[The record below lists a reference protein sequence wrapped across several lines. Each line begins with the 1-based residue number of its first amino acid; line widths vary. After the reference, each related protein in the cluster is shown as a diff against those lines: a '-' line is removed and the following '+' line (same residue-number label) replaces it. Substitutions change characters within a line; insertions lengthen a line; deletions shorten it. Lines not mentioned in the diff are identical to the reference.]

1 MAQDDVYFQ
10 FPIRALNLEKN
21 IDEVTEDEAIA
32 RRNAICFYCLVDY
45 GTKNSVKAG
54 REHASQVASDF
65 IENKGITYKYNPK
78 KPLTV
83 PQQAAVFLAADRLG
97 VVWPTGTEVDLSS
110 IYDSH
115 RTISNLLGG
124 NMQVRLRH
132 DLFWDLE
139 NGKISWREWSILCG
153 IYAMLGGHPSK
164 VRICYS
170 QINALSLGYDSVKSI
185 GKQRLSQ
192 LRISDRKTQIT
203 VDKLRRRLL
212 FSKYSINGRHNWYS
226 HKPQAEL
233 EKMVIDSEVLKQKRR
248 LDDSASEA
256 TARGKAEVLR
266 RLKALDRESAKAELA
281 RLKNKPSQVGKA

>member
-10 FPIRALNLEKN
+10 FPIRALNMGKN
-21 IDEVTEDEAIA
+21 IDEVTEDEARI
-32 RRNAICFYCLVDY
+32 RWNQICDYCLVDF

-54 REHASQVASDF
+54 SDHVAQVASDY
-65 IENKGITYKYNPK
+65 IENNGLSCLGNRSVIEES
-78 KPLTV
+78 L
-83 PQQAAVFLAADRLG
+83 VFFAADRLG
-97 VVWPTGTEVDLSS
+97 VGFGKNVAVNVSH
-110 IYDSH
+110 IYKNH
-115 RTISNLLGG
+115 GIINQQTGG

-132 DLFWDLE
+132 DIFYDVYQR
-139 NGKISWREWSILCG
+139 KISWREWSILCG
-153 IYAMLGGHPSK
+153 VYAMLGGHPFK
-164 VRICYS
+164 VQICYS

-192 LRISDRKTQIT
+192 LRTSDRKTQIT

-212 FSKYSINGRHNWYS
+212 FSKFSINGRHNWYS

-248 LDDSASEA
+248 LDDSAAEA

-281 RLKNKPSQVGKA
+281 QLKNKPSQVGKA